1 MKPSRYLL
9 ICTSVLLLLAVGL
22 LFLRGFGVGL
32 PALITQGFWACL
44 ALLVFVAV
52 LDGYY
57 SRKMPIAQVIRKFP
71 HNFFVGRTHQIALE
85 IHHNHATPWVITLYD
100 HYPNTWRGTDLP
112 QTLKLMPGKVATIF
126 YEVTPSVRGDDQFG
140 AIEQMFFSRLGLW
153 HIIKKQEATKP
164 VKVLPDFAQIMGAG
178 ITNLERWMNLLGAK
192 KMPRKGLGQDFHQLR
207 EYRDE
212 DTFRQIDWKATARK
226 QSLVSREYQDE
237 RDQQIVF
244 LLDCG
249 RNMRAKDGDVSHFD
263 CALNAMLLLT
273 YTALRHG
280 DSVGVLT
287 FSNETPRFIRPGKG
301 TAQLGHIVHGLYD
314 VVPTTRTSDYA
325 QAADVLLSQQR
336 RRALVIVLTNLSNE
350 GEMELLSSLKHISRR
365 HRLLIASLKEEVLDR
380 VSQTPVHDFDGA
392 LSYAGAISYLRD
404 MNALYQKL
412 HTHKVPFMSTHPREF
427 GGELISQYLKF
438 KRDGLW

>member
-1 MKPSRYLL
+1 MKPSRYLI
-9 ICTSVLLLLAVGL
+9 ICASILLLCAAVLLIVRAI
-22 LFLRGFGVGL
+22 FGL
-32 PALITQGFWACL
+32 PAFFVQAYWAVLAVLI
-44 ALLVFVAV
+44 FVAA
-52 LDGYY
+52 LDGFS
-57 SRKMPIAQVIRKFP
+57 SRKMSGANIVRKLP
-71 HNFFVGRTHQIALE
+71 HNIFVGREHKVALE
-85 IHHNHATPWVITLYD
+85 IHHNHNFPWQITLYD
-100 HYPNTWRGTDLP
+100 HYPSTWRAKDLP
-112 QTLKLMPGKVATIF
+112 ITLQLMPGRVATVF
-126 YEVTPSVRGDDQFG
+126 YSITPIVRGDDEFG

-153 HIIKKQEATKP
+153 YIIKKQDAKNK

-192 KMPRKGLGQDFHQLR
+192 KAPRKGLGQDFHQLR

-237 RDQQIVF
+237 RDQHIVF

-249 RNMRAKDGDVSHFD
+249 RNMRAKDGDLSHFD

-301 TAQLGHIVHGLYD
+301 TAQLGHIVQGLYD
-314 VVPTTRTSDYA
+314 VVPTTQTSDYA
-325 QAADVLLSQQR
+325 QAADVLLSQQK

-350 GEMELLSSLKHISRR
+350 GELELLSSLKHISRR
-365 HRLLIASLKEEVLDR
+365 HRLLIASLKEEILDT
-380 VSQTPVHDFDGA
+380 VCKTPVHDFDGA
-392 LSYAGAISYLRD
+392 LNYAGAVSYLRD
-404 MNALYQKL
+404 MNKLYQKL
-412 HTHKVPFMSTHPREF
+412 HTHKVPFMSTHPHEF